1 MVRLPGTDSNN
12 FISLHLCSVAT
23 LSDWSRQT
31 QHLGC
36 ILVTD
41 GTRHNDVVGHA
52 LCDAA
57 GAEDVIAR
65 SKATRSTLS
74 VRAPSTHVNN
84 RGMNNTYMQSDMF
97 RWHTVHATLSS
108 FRTGEPSFRGA
119 VRSCT
124 CTRVR
129 TFFEL
134 RARPAVIGF
143 SSYSV

>member
-1 MVRLPGTDSNN
+1 MVRLPSTDSNN
-12 FISLHLCSVAT
+12 FISLHLCSLTT

-65 SKATRSTLS
+65 PKATKKYIVSQSTLHT
-74 VRAPSTHVNN
+74 RQQPRDEQHLHAIGHVPLA
-84 RGMNNTYMQSDMF
+84 
-97 RWHTVHATLSS
+97 H
-108 FRTGEPSFRGA
+108 GA
-119 VRSCT
+119 CYAILVQDW
-124 CTRVR
+124 
-129 TFFEL
+129 
-134 RARPAVIGF
+134 
-143 SSYSV
+143 